1 MGLARKGFFQA
12 GEKVLFMHTGGLPAL
27 HMYEGEV
34 LGRVAVAEAAQT
46 YLKAAVLVVVLAVV
60 QVLHLLAQWDLA
72 PQVKATTVDSHLEFL
87 VQIIPVVVVVAQA
100 Q

>member
-1 MGLARKGFFQA
+1 MVQILYF
-12 GEKVLFMHTGGLPAL
+12 PASQQS
-27 HMYEGEV
+27 V
-34 LGRVAVAEAAQT
+34 AVAVAEAAQT
-46 YLKAAVLVVVLAVV
+46 YLKAAVVVAVLAVV